1 MSVLFERGG
10 VFLPDAVGLA
20 TQKVFQFLKRLGV
33 VRYFV
38 GAGATRREVAATVP
52 VPSSLDQDEIA
63 QQDAKQVHSI
73 FKSFFDV
80 NFPMY
85 ELTNCYSCFDLDAP
99 LSWSQRE
106 KLFKSI
112 ALHESLDADESWQL
126 VCIWSQMFCFPRC
139 TS

>member
-1 MSVLFERGG
+1 VDVLFDKGG

-20 TQKVFQFLKRLGV
+20 TQKAIRFLRQVGV
-33 VRYFV
+33 VRYYV
-38 GAGATRREVAATVP
+38 GAGSTRREVAATVP
-52 VPSSLDQDEIA
+52 VPQSLDQDEVA
-63 QQDAKQVHSI
+63 QQDARQIHGV

-85 ELTNCYSCFDLDAP
+85 ELTNSYSCLHLDAP

-112 ALHESLDADESWQL
+112 ALHESLDAEASWPPA
-126 VCIWSQMFCFPRC
+126 CISVLC
-139 TS
+139 S